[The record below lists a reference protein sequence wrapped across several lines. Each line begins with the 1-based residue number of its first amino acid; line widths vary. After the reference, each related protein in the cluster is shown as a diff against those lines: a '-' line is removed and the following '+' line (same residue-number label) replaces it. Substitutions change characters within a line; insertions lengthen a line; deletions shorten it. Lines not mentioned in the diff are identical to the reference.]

1 KIHVNKD
8 SSILFKCTTNKCSAS
23 ITVDTSNN
31 MIRESGKHDHEV
43 RMEEEIR
50 NVIRGMKR
58 KLQEDP
64 SRPIPQVYEE
74 ERAIF
79 GRAGGAVGKLPR
91 LEGVKSTLYRTRL
104 DQLPPLPKSADNL
117 QIPPAM
123 SKTLNDQQFLIYC
136 SNQIVSYC
144 SPFGISMLS
153 QTFHWNADG
162 TFQTCPQLF
171 SQSYTIHAFDSY
183 SMKPGLFSALP

>member
-1 KIHVNKD
+1 
-8 SSILFKCTTNKCSAS
+8 KCSAS

-58 KLQEDP
+58 KLEEDP

-79 GRAGGAVGKLPR
+79 
-91 LEGVKSTLYRTRL
+91 
-104 DQLPPLPKSADNL
+104 
-117 QIPPAM
+117 
-123 SKTLNDQQFLIYC
+123 
-136 SNQIVSYC
+136 
-144 SPFGISMLS
+144 
-153 QTFHWNADG
+153 
-162 TFQTCPQLF
+162 
-171 SQSYTIHAFDSY
+171 
-183 SMKPGLFSALP
+183 